1 MQFQSIVNLRP
12 IYVNPVQIGRL
23 FGSIHP
29 QFKANPGQFNL
40 NPLSIHIHFDAN
52 PLSIQ
57 CQFAADSG
65 QPTSNA
71 AQIQPMHY
79 QYAKSLPIHHQSNA
93 NPRPIYQSDFPMPIR
108 DQPANPGQIFQ
119 FIPFLPIHCR
129 SEDKSIV
136 NPVPIKVNP
145 IECQSVGNLGQSI
158 PNSPI
163 HQSNPIPNRDR
174 SRSIQCQ
181 STPDPVPIWRPSQ
194 SIHRQSSS
202 ISVPILGQSNTNI
215 VLILENP
222 QIQCQS
228 NNDPPIHYQPT
239 IKF

>member
-1 MQFQSIVNLRP
+1 MRFKSIVNLRP

-158 PNSPI
+158 PNPPI
-163 HQSNPIPNRDR
+163 
-174 SRSIQCQ
+174 
-181 STPDPVPIWRPSQ
+181 
-194 SIHRQSSS
+194 
-202 ISVPILGQSNTNI
+202 QSNTK
-215 VLILENP
+215 P
-222 QIQCQS
+222 
-228 NNDPPIHYQPT
+228 
-239 IKF
+239 

>member
-1 MQFQSIVNLRP
+1 MSIIYQSSANRVPMRFKSIVNLRP

-158 PNSPI
+158 PNPPI
-163 HQSNPIPNRDR
+163 
-174 SRSIQCQ
+174 
-181 STPDPVPIWRPSQ
+181 
-194 SIHRQSSS
+194 
-202 ISVPILGQSNTNI
+202 QSNTK
-215 VLILENP
+215 P
-222 QIQCQS
+222 
-228 NNDPPIHYQPT
+228 
-239 IKF
+239 

>member
-71 AQIQPMHY
+71 AQI
-79 QYAKSLPIHHQSNA
+79 
-93 NPRPIYQSDFPMPIR
+93 RPIYQSDFPMPIIS
-108 DQPANPGQIFQ
+108 D
-119 FIPFLPIHCR
+119 PIENQ
-129 SEDKSIV
+129 SGVK
-136 NPVPIKVNP
+136 PVPTQF
-145 IECQSVGNLGQSI
+145 QSSANLGQSSANTT
-158 PNSPI
+158 PLR
-163 HQSNPIPNRDR
+163 HQSGGHLGQSIANPVPF
-174 SRSIQCQ
+174 QCQ
-181 STPDPVPIWRPSQ
+181 S
-194 SIHRQSSS
+194 
-202 ISVPILGQSNTNI
+202 
-215 VLILENP
+215 
-222 QIQCQS
+222 
-228 NNDPPIHYQPT
+228 
-239 IKF
+239 